1 VAKYRFAT
9 LDLNLLK
16 TFLVLA
22 QEQNLRKAAARLY
35 VTQPAVSQALK
46 KLRYHFEDE
55 LFIRTPTGLQATSYT
70 EHLVAS
76 LSPIL
81 DELSSTLNDHSDFE
95 PASVNE
101 TIRIALAPNVTSFL
115 AQRVFSRIHEMAP
128 KAVLIIT
135 AWSGSSLQDLIT
147 GKLHLGVN
155 MEIGQTPKEVMM
167 QKLVDDR
174 FTAYVRKGHPLA
186 SIDGDLPLKKI
197 ADYKLATLII
207 PDWNTRVSRVEQ
219 VLGENGL
226 KARIGF
232 RSDLPGVIT
241 DAVRE
246 TDMVYPASAFIS
258 EKDLEGLES
267 FKVSLNNVNL
277 QFPVMAYYHQK
288 NRRNPLTLWVFDI
301 IKELLSGGR

>member
-1 VAKYRFAT
+1 VAKDRFAT

-22 QEQNLRKAAARLY
+22 QEQNMRKAAARLY

-95 PASVNE
+95 PVSVNE

-128 KAVLIIT
+128 KAVLHIT

-147 GKLHLGVN
+147 GELHLGVN

-197 ADYKLATLII
+197 TDYKLATLII

-219 VLGENGL
+219 VLGENGI

-267 FKVSLNNVNL
+267 FKVSLNNVFL

-288 NRRNPLTLWVFDI
+288 NRRNPLTLWVIDI

>member
-1 VAKYRFAT
+1 VAKDRYAT

-22 QEQNLRKAAARLY
+22 QEQNMRKAAARLY

-70 EHLVAS
+70 EHLVAN

-81 DELSSTLNDHSDFE
+81 DELSLTLNDHSDFE

-115 AQRVFSRIHEMAP
+115 TQGVFSRIHAMAP
-128 KAVLIIT
+128 KAVLHMT
-135 AWSGSSLQDLIT
+135 AWSGNSLQELLT
-147 GKLHLGVN
+147 GELHLGVN

-167 QKLVDDR
+167 QKLADDR
-174 FTAYVRKGHPLA
+174 FMAYARKGHPLA
-186 SIDGDLPLKKI
+186 SIDGDLSLKNV
-197 ADYKLATLII
+197 ADYELATLII

-219 VLGENGL
+219 VLRENGL

-241 DAVRE
+241 DAIRE
-246 TDMVYPASAFIS
+246 TDMVYPASSFIS
-258 EKDLEGLES
+258 KKDLRGLDS
-267 FKVSLNNVNL
+267 FNVSLNNGNPH
-277 QFPVMAYYHQK
+277 FPVMAYYHQK
-288 NRRNPLTLWVFDI
+288 NRRNPLTLWLFEI
-301 IKELLSGGR
+301 MKELLSKP